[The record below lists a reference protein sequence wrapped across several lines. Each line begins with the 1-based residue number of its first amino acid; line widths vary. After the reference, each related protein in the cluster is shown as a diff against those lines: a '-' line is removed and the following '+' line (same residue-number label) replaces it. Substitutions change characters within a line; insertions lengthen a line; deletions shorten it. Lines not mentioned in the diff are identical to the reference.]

1 MPEPE
6 RKTPIGRTVSRL
18 LRPYRAQFA
27 ITGVVGLA
35 SAVLSLVQPLVVGNV
50 VGALTGAGM
59 AGRPILL
66 LVVIFLADIV
76 LRAIEMYLLGRTG
89 ATMVLDT
96 RRTVVDRLLR
106 ATMSAHLGRQR
117 GDLFVS
123 AVSDTD
129 LLRGSLVMGLM
140 NIAASLV
147 MVVGGVALMA
157 FIDPLLTLVTIAC
170 LSSAALANV
179 FVARQVRKA
188 MAQNRA
194 ATGKFGGAL
203 QRALVAIGT
212 VKVSR
217 AEDRE
222 ADLVL
227 GHAADA
233 MKADMRAVRL
243 EAAMAPLINLGI
255 HGSFAVVFTVGA
267 ARIASGALNTGGF
280 ASYLLYLF
288 YMLSPLIALFTSW
301 SQIQLGVA
309 AGQRVTSLLDLPQE
323 TVETTV
329 ALPAPQP
336 AAAALEFE
344 SVSFGYQPGKPVL
357 DKVSFTASEHGL
369 TALVGP
375 SGTGKTTLFSLAA
388 GLWKPED
395 GRILLCGVDLRALP
409 LETVRGRIGYVEQ
422 DAPVMD
428 GTIRENLLY
437 ANPGASEEQLRHV
450 VELAHLG
457 EWVDSLS
464 DGLDTAVGES
474 GAAISGGQRQRIAV
488 ARMLLLEPEVLLLDE
503 ATSQLDAEAEMALRR
518 SVYEVS
524 RSRTVVAIAHRLS
537 TVVDADRI
545 VVIDQGR
552 VRAVGSHQSLLEHDE
567 LYQRLVTTQL
577 LPELPTK
584 QLTDTTVGR
593 SA

>member
-1 MPEPE
+1 MPEN
-6 RKTPIGRTVSRL
+6 TPAGPVITRL
-18 LRPYRAQFA
+18 LRPYRVQLAM
-27 ITGVVGLA
+27 TGLVGLF
-35 SAVLSLVQPLVVGNV
+35 SAVLSLAQPLLVGNV
-50 VGALTGAGM
+50 VGALTGTGL
-59 AGRPILL
+59 AGRSILV
-66 LVVIFLADIV
+66 LVVVFLTDIV

-89 ATMVLDT
+89 AMLVLNT
-96 RRTVVDRLLR
+96 RRTAVDRLLR
-106 ATMSAHLGRQR
+106 ATMGAHLGRQR

-147 MVVGGVALMA
+147 MVVGGVGLMA
-157 FIDPLLTLVTIAC
+157 FIDPLLTLVTIGC
-170 LSSAALANV
+170 LSAAAVANLL
-179 FVARQVRKA
+179 VARQVRRA
-188 MAQNRA
+188 MAQNRE
-194 ATGKFGGAL
+194 ATGRFGGAL

-217 AEDRE
+217 AEERE
-222 ADLVL
+222 SARVI
-227 GHAADA
+227 GHANEAT
-233 MKADMRAVRL
+233 KADMRAVRL

-288 YMLSPLIALFTSW
+288 YMLSPLISLFTSW
-301 SQIQLGVA
+301 SQVQLGVA
-309 AGQRVTSLLDLPQE
+309 AAHRVTGLLELPQE
-323 TVETTV
+323 PVETI
-329 ALPAPQP
+329 AGLPEPPAGAP
-336 AAAALEFE
+336 ALEFE
-344 SVSFGYQPGKPVL
+344 SVSFGYTANKPVL
-357 DKVSFTASEHGL
+357 HDVSFTTSTRGL

-388 GLWKPED
+388 ALWQPD
-395 GRILLCGVDLRALP
+395 RGRILLNGVDLRALP
-409 LETVRGRIGYVEQ
+409 LDVVRGKIGYVEQ

-437 ANPGASEEQLRHV
+437 ANPGASEESLWRA
-450 VELAHLG
+450 VELANLT
-457 EWVDSLS
+457 EWVDSLP

-503 ATSQLDAEAEMALRR
+503 ATSQLDAEAELALRR
-518 SVYEVS
+518 SVYERS
-524 RSRTVVAIAHRLS
+524 RSTTVIAIAHRLS

-545 VVIDQGR
+545 VVLDQGC
-552 VRAVGSHQSLLEHDE
+552 VRAVGSHRSLMEQDE
-567 LYQRLVTTQL
+567 LYKRLVTTQL
-577 LPELPTK
+577 LPELPGG
-584 QLTDTTVGR
+584 QLTETIAGSST
-593 SA
+593 